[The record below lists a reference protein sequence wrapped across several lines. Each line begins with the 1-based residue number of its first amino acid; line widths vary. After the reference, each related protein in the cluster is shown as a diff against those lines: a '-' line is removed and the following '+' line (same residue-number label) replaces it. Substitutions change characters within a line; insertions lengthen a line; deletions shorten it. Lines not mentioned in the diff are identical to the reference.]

1 MELLEY
7 YDEKNEE
14 LIGIEERDYIHKN
27 NLWHREVAVWVRNEK
42 NQVLIQRR
50 SSNKKQAPNKLSIT
64 AGHVDVNEEVQ
75 DAAIRE
81 VREEIGLEI
90 NKEDLIFLD
99 VYKNEQFENMCYQ
112 YTYLVKTNC
121 KIEEFTIQED
131 EVSELMYMG
140 IEELEE
146 RVRIQDMEFGFVKK
160 PHIKLVL
167 QKIKEMC

>member
-1 MELLEY
+1 M
-7 YDEKNEE
+7 
-14 LIGIEERDYIHKN
+14 
-27 NLWHREVAVWVRNEK
+27 
-42 NQVLIQRR
+42 
-50 SSNKKQAPNKLSIT
+50 
-64 AGHVDVNEEVQ
+64 
-75 DAAIRE
+75 
-81 VREEIGLEI
+81 
-90 NKEDLIFLD
+90 IFLD